1 MKLNNLDLNLLVILN
16 AIYTEGS
23 LTKAGELVGITQPAV
38 SSALANLREY
48 FDDQLFI
55 RVGQGVKPT
64 AKTENIIIHVRD
76 ALSILQRSLEKPDS
90 FDPAVSSRKFRLS
103 LNDIS
108 EGRVLP
114 ILMQKVH
121 ELAPNVRLSSYYT
134 SREDLKHAMASN
146 EVSFAVDP
154 FPPSDSEIKKE
165 LIFEDVFVCGFRKEH
180 KLAKEKNISVEQYL
194 DLDHI
199 KISGRR
205 QGAALVDNALAK
217 LQLDR
222 KVVLRAQHYLIA
234 PEILNTTDMVLTC
247 TKSFANKHDLAYK
260 TLPFEVAPSQF
271 FLAWHELNDNDP
283 GHIWL
288 RKLIKESFDQAKSE

>member
-1 MKLNNLDLNLLVILN
+1 MKLNNLDLNLLVIFN
-16 AIYTEGS
+16 AIYIEGS

-38 SSALANLREY
+38 SSALARLREY

-134 SREDLKHAMASN
+134 GREDLKHAMASN

-180 KLAKEKNISVEQYL
+180 KLAKEKNISIEQYL

-247 TKSFANKHDLAYK
+247 TKSFANKHSLAYK

-288 RKLIKESFDQAKSE
+288 KKLIKQSFDQAKSE

>member
-1 MKLNNLDLNLLVILN
+1 MKLNNLDLNLLVIFN
-16 AIYTEGS
+16 AIYSEGS

-38 SSALANLREY
+38 SSALAKLREY

-121 ELAPNVRLSSYYT
+121 EAAPNVLS
-134 SREDLKHAMASN
+134 
-146 EVSFAVDP
+146 
-154 FPPSDSEIKKE
+154 
-165 LIFEDVFVCGFRKEH
+165 LIH
-180 KLAKEKNISVEQYL
+180 N
-194 DLDHI
+194 
-199 KISGRR
+199 
-205 QGAALVDNALAK
+205 
-217 LQLDR
+217 
-222 KVVLRAQHYLIA
+222 
-234 PEILNTTDMVLTC
+234 
-247 TKSFANKHDLAYK
+247 
-260 TLPFEVAPSQF
+260 
-271 FLAWHELNDNDP
+271 
-283 GHIWL
+283 
-288 RKLIKESFDQAKSE
+288 

>member
-1 MKLNNLDLNLLVILN
+1 MKLNNLDLNLLVIFN
-16 AIYTEGS
+16 AIYSEGS

-38 SSALANLREY
+38 SSALAKLREY

-121 ELAPNVRLSSYYT
+121 EAAPNVKLSSYYT
-134 SREDLKHAMASN
+134 SREDRNHAMAAN

-165 LIFEDVFVCGFRKEH
+165 LIFEDI
-180 KLAKEKNISVEQYL
+180 LSLI
-194 DLDHI
+194 HI
-199 KISGRR
+199 
-205 QGAALVDNALAK
+205 
-217 LQLDR
+217 
-222 KVVLRAQHYLIA
+222 
-234 PEILNTTDMVLTC
+234 
-247 TKSFANKHDLAYK
+247 
-260 TLPFEVAPSQF
+260 
-271 FLAWHELNDNDP
+271 
-283 GHIWL
+283 
-288 RKLIKESFDQAKSE
+288 